1 MDTPDRDRAA
11 HFTQPVRQILMMV
24 LILGLV
30 MIGGYLIYPSVAPVF
45 LANPFLNGVIL
56 AVFVIGVLAC
66 FWQVIQLTSSV
77 SWIEHFAQ
85 GRDGQGEFRAPRLLA
100 SLAALLRARG
110 ARMQISSSSSRT
122 ILDSVA
128 TRMDEARDITR
139 YLVNLLIFLGLL
151 GTFYGLATTIPGVV
165 DTIRALNL
173 EEGQSGAEV
182 FGQLL
187 DGLEGQLAGMGTAF
201 ASSLLGLAGS
211 LVVGLLELF
220 AGHGQNRFYREL
232 EEWLSTI
239 TRVSFSSGEG
249 EGGGFDQGV
258 VATVLD
264 HMVEQI
270 DSLQGLFVQAEESRK
285 ATTTNLASLTDRVS
299 QLTAKLDT
307 TIDPTD
313 ALYRVAEGQET
324 LVALLKDHA
333 ERDDIDPESRMR
345 LRSIDVQLLKILEEM
360 SSGRE
365 ESLAQIRG
373 ELGTVTQAVRQLT
386 RETRPSNTRTLKGK
400 E

>member
-11 HFTQPVRQILMMV
+11 HFTQPVRQILMMIV
-24 LILGLV
+24 ILALV
-30 MIGGYLIYPSVAPVF
+30 MMGGYLIYPSVAPVF
-45 LANPFLNGVIL
+45 LANPYLNGVIL
-56 AVFVIGVLAC
+56 GVFVIGVLAC

-77 SWIEHFAQ
+77 SWIESFAQ
-85 GRDGQGEFRAPRLLA
+85 GRDGLDAFRAPRLLA

-139 YLVNLLIFLGLL
+139 YIVNLLIFLGLL

-165 DTIRALNL
+165 DTIRSLNPK
-173 EEGQSGAEV
+173 EGESGVEV
-182 FGQLL
+182 FGQLM

-239 TRVSFSSGEG
+239 TRVSFSAGEG

-285 ATTTNLASLTDRVS
+285 ATNAQLTGLTERVSVLTDR
-299 QLTAKLDT
+299 LDM

-313 ALYRVAEGQET
+313 ALERVASGQEA
-324 LVALLKDHA
+324 LVGLLRQQA
-333 ERDDIDPESRMR
+333 EADDVDPESRMR
-345 LRSIDVQLLKILEEM
+345 LRSIDVQLLKIHEEL
-360 SSGRE
+360 SSGRQD
-365 ESLAQIRG
+365 SVSQISS
-373 ELGTVTQAVRQLT
+373 ELGAVTKAVRQLT
-386 RETRPSNTRTLKGK
+386 RESRPSNTRTLKPK